1 MLYKMERIV
10 AEMRMTSSELSECLK
25 ALRLTPK
32 EAAYLL
38 SVDSKTVARWLKDAV
53 EIPGPAKQALEA
65 WMRFEK
71 LGLSWRPDEEMIGL
85 TDEQLAQQVR
95 LLRERNLGLDD
106 VLRRVRERGGPTAP
120 WRIDLEQRVA
130 ELGDAMEVS
139 FYALSNGGFSVSTYR
154 RKDRETDFQR
164 DRTLIEDAIAAIAD
178 AVAAA
183 GPDWIQGH
191 SSPAGRMRD
200 RGNSA

>member
-1 MLYKMERIV
+1 
-10 AEMRMTSSELSECLK
+10 MTSSELSECLK

-32 EAAYLL
+32 ETAYLL
-38 SVDSKTVARWLKDAV
+38 SVDPKTVARWLKDAV
-53 EIPGPAKQALEA
+53 EIPGPAKRALEA

-71 LGLSWRPDEEMIGL
+71 LGLSWRPAEEMIGL
-85 TDEQLAQQVR
+85 TDEQLAQQIR
-95 LLRERNLGLDD
+95 LLREHNLGLDD

-120 WRIDLEQRVA
+120 WRVDLEQRVA

-139 FYALSNGGFSVSTYR
+139 FSALPNGSFSLSTYR
-154 RKDRETDFQR
+154 RKDRETDSQR

-191 SSPAGRMRD
+191 SSPAGRLRD
-200 RGNSA
+200 RGNST